1 VRPVIGL
8 VAVALLA
15 AGCGG
20 ADDGGHPGPATP
32 TTSEAADEAG
42 GDDAVL
48 ADVRELLESTPQS
61 IAEDVGALGLRPV
74 TADEVAGVATMLCK
88 SAFDP
93 DVTTSWLEG
102 LIVTN
107 VAMVGPANRLL
118 RYAGTPEACERGPT
132 AYERDLYR
140 AEVYLALA
148 PTPPLPPGATDVPG
162 GVETIVCDLLGEPGA
177 GDSVAE
183 ALDRLLDLGSRG
195 GLDAA
200 EFLPF
205 VVEAAGAGCARWLP
219 TAVGVLDRYFNPAT
233 SPTAAGQG

>member
-1 VRPVIGL
+1 VRRVVGL
-8 VAVALLA
+8 AAVALLA

-20 ADDGGHPGPATP
+20 ADDSGPPGPATP
-32 TTSEAADEAG
+32 TTSEAAEAG
-42 GDDAVL
+42 GGDAAL
-48 ADVRELLESTPQS
+48 ADVRELLDSTPRG
-61 IAEDVGALGLRPV
+61 IAEDVSALGLTPV
-74 TADEVAGVATMLCK
+74 TADEVAGVATTLCR

-93 DVTTSWLEG
+93 DVTTSWLGG

-118 RYAGTPEACERGPT
+118 RYSGTPEVCERGPT
-132 AYERDLYR
+132 TYERDLYR

-162 GVETIVCDLLGEPGA
+162 GVEAIVCDLLGTPGA
-177 GDSVAE
+177 GDAVAE

-200 EFLPF
+200 EFLPY
-205 VVEAAGAGCARWLP
+205 VVEVAGAGCDQWLP
-219 TAVGVLDRYFNPAT
+219 TAVGVLDRYFSPVASPAAT
-233 SPTAAGQG
+233 GQG

>member
-1 VRPVIGL
+1 LVRPVVGL

-32 TTSEAADEAG
+32 PTSEAAEARAG
-42 GDDAVL
+42 DAVL
-48 ADVRELLESTPQS
+48 ADVRELLDSTPQA
-61 IAEDVGALGLRPV
+61 IAEDVGALGLTPV
-74 TADEVAGVATMLCK
+74 TAGDVVGVATMLCD
-88 SAFDP
+88 SAFDA
-93 DVTTSWLEG
+93 DVTTSWLDG

-118 RYAGTPEACERGPT
+118 RYSGTPEVCERGPT
-132 AYERDLYR
+132 TYERDLYR

-148 PTPPLPPGATDVPG
+148 PTPPLPPGATNVPG
-162 GVETIVCDLLGEPGA
+162 GVEAIVCDLLGAPG
-177 GDSVAE
+177 GDDVAE

-200 EFLPF
+200 EFLPY
-205 VVEAAGAGCARWLP
+205 VVEAAGAGCDRWLP
-219 TAVGVLDRYFNPAT
+219 TAVGVLDRYFNPAA
-233 SPTAAGQG
+233 SPGASGQG